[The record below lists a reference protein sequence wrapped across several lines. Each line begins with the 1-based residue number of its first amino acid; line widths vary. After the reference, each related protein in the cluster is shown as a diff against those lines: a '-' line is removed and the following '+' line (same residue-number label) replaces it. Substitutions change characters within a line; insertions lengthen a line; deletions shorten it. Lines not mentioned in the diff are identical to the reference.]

1 MPFLYMES
9 SPQLRGRARQYGRQY
24 RKMAVVEVE
33 PGYGPDRIPKM
44 ISARARGVVRVVD
57 CATLHVGTTDRSA
70 GRVWR
75 SRMLALVAQLNA
87 AESET
92 LHGPACRRPSCT
104 GRGTVMGW
112 ASGWQAAVPTTG
124 PTAQALGAGRGEGEG
139 PGWGEV
145 RNILAGITPRRWIS
159 SGTWEAALYC
169 DQCDRQIETLHGER
183 SEFLHGVEVDALRA
197 ADWDDLPEETAI

>member
-9 SPQLRGRARQYGRQY
+9 PPQLKGRARQYGRHY
-24 RKMAVVEVE
+24 RKMAVLEVE
-33 PGYGPDRIPKM
+33 PGYGPDRPPKM
-44 ISARARGVVRVVD
+44 ISPRARGVVRVVD

-75 SRMLALVAQLNA
+75 SRMLALCAELNA
-87 AESET
+87 AESDT

-112 ASGWQAAVPTTG
+112 ASRGTVMGWQAAGT
-124 PTAQALGAGRGEGEG
+124 
-139 PGWGEV
+139 
-145 RNILAGITPRRWIS
+145 GITPRRWLS

-169 DQCDRQIETLHGER
+169 DQCDRQIETLHGAR

-197 ADWDDLPEETAI
+197 ADWDDLPEEPAI